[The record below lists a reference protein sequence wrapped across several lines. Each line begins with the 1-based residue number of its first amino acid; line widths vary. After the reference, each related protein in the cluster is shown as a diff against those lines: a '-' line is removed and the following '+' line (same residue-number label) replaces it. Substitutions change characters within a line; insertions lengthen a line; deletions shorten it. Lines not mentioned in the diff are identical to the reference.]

1 MRKMNIQNNGEYKNL
16 LALLKRMPR
25 SRLQKNTLFESDC
38 EIIKLGSQ
46 FLAITTDSIGEEIDL
61 NIYQSPKLWGWM
73 TVMNSVSD
81 LAASGSAPL
90 GMLISN
96 QWKYGTPLATKK
108 QFFEGAHN
116 ALKVSGVSLLGGDSG
131 NGESHCHTSTL
142 LGLSKSK
149 PLLRSGVKE
158 GDVLCLIGK
167 NKTGNGPAL
176 ALKILFQKNKNLF
189 NEKYFNPEPS
199 IQKML
204 KLKPL
209 IRASIDT
216 SDGIA
221 TSLQILKEINHVGF
235 KVSWNEKSLSKE
247 ALRFCKSEKIHPLI
261 LWMSDLGDLQT
272 LVAIPEKQLVKALTQ
287 EPDLLPI
294 ARAVDYKNGITI
306 QYNQQK
312 FKLPVEEIT
321 NCPRNISTLRKV
333 MKKLNKRFNELD
345 KKV

>member
-1 MRKMNIQNNGEYKNL
+1 MRELNIKNNSEYEYL

-38 EIIKLGSQ
+38 EIIKLESQ
-46 FLAITTDSIGEEIDL
+46 YLAITTDSIGEEIDL
-61 NIYQSPKLWGWM
+61 KLYQSPKLWGWL

-81 LAASGSAPL
+81 LAACGSAPL

-96 QWKYGTPLATKK
+96 QWKYGTNLATKK
-108 QFFEGAHN
+108 QFFEGARS

-142 LGLSKSK
+142 LGLSKHK
-149 PLLRSGVKE
+149 PLLRSGIKK
-158 GDVLCLIGK
+158 GDVLCLVGK

-176 ALKILFQKNKNLF
+176 ALRILFRKNKNLF
-189 NEKYFNPEPS
+189 NEKYFKPEPS

-204 KLKPL
+204 KLKSL
-209 IRASIDT
+209 IHASIDT

-235 KVSWNEKSLSKE
+235 KVSWNEKSLAKE
-247 ALRFCKSEKIHPLI
+247 AFRFCKNENIHPLM

-272 LVAIPEKQLVKALTQ
+272 LVAIPEKNLVRALTQ

-294 ARAVDYKNGITI
+294 ARAVDYKTGITI
-306 QYNQQK
+306 QYYQQK

-321 NCPRNISTLRKV
+321 NCPRNIYALRKV

-345 KKV
+345 KKA